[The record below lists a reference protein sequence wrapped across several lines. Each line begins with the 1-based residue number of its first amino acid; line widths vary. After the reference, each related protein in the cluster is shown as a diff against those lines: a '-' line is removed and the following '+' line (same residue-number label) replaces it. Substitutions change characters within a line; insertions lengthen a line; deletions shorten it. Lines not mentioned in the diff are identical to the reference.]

1 MAKAKKSAFV
11 TGLASNKE
19 ALKKAAETER
29 AVLADQSEVKKV
41 YDLNKAGDRV
51 SVPCKLV
58 SVKCDI
64 HETGDNKGLPYV
76 NWVFAPLEAP
86 GKGMLIGNFQPGYNR
101 KTKAIDGDSLG
112 WIFGEFQA
120 CGFDTKSW
128 ANDPSEIETAAEEL
142 DKEKPTVML
151 SIRANEI
158 KKGDKAGQIAIN
170 YSIARLIES
179 SQEDLEDSSEDDD
192 SLGDELDEAM
202 TKEPEATPEP
212 EPAPATTK
220 VTKTKATRKKTYKVG
235 DKVKFNFKNEEGEI
249 EEITA
254 TIEEI
259 DGDDLKVNDDTYD
272 YDIKVSDVL

>member
-29 AVLADQSEVKKV
+29 AVLADQSEVSTV
-41 YDLNKAGDRV
+41 YGLDKAGARV

-58 SVKCDI
+58 SVKCDT

-101 KTKAIDGDSLG
+101 KTKVIDGDSLG

-128 ANDPSEIETAAEEL
+128 ASDPSEIETAAEEL

-158 KKGDKAGQIAIN
+158 KKGERAGQIAIN
-170 YSIARLIES
+170 YSIARLIEDAS
-179 SQEDLEDSSEDDD
+179 SQENLEDPQEEET
-192 SLGDELDEAM
+192 LEEELDAAM
-202 TKEPEATPEP
+202 DKEPEVAPEP
-212 EPAPATTK
+212 PPATTK
-220 VTKTKATRKKTYKVG
+220 VTKTKATKKKTYKVG
-235 DKVKFNFKNEEGEI
+235 DEVKFNFKNDDDEI
-249 EEITA
+249 EVITA
-254 TIEEI
+254 SIVEMNGDEI
-259 DGDDLKVNDDTYD
+259 KVSDDQFD
-272 YDIKVSDVL
+272 YDIKISDVL

>member
-29 AVLADQSEVKKV
+29 AVLADQSEVAAV
-41 YDLNKAGDRV
+41 YGLDKAGARV
-51 SVPCKLV
+51 SVLCKLV

-64 HETGDNKGLPYV
+64 HETGDSKGLPYV
-76 NWVFAPLEAP
+76 NWVFSPLEAP

-101 KTKAIDGDSLG
+101 KTKVIDGDSLG
-112 WIFGEFQA
+112 WIFGEFQV

-158 KKGDKAGQIAIN
+158 KKGERAGQIAIN
-170 YSIARLIES
+170 YSIARLIEDAS
-179 SQEDLEDSSEDDD
+179 SQENLEDPQEEET
-192 SLGDELDEAM
+192 LEEELDAAM
-202 TKEPEATPEP
+202 TKEPEVAPEP
-212 EPAPATTK
+212 PPATTK
-220 VTKTKATRKKTYKVG
+220 VTKTKATKKKTFKVG
-235 DKVKFNFKNEEGEI
+235 DEVKFNFKNDDDEI
-249 EEITA
+249 EVITA
-254 TIEEI
+254 SIVEMNGDEI
-259 DGDDLKVNDDTYD
+259 KVSDDQFD
-272 YDIKVSDVL
+272 YDIKISDVL